1 MTVEEMKERKR
12 QLGYTYEQIA
22 TLSDVPLGTVQK
34 VFGGVTRSPRY
45 DTLRALEKVFLE
57 KRDESAAESRITYGK
72 EAGIREEAYEGKVYN
87 MEQTNCIHQLFAGEI
102 YRQIQNYLV
111 SQKSGSMAVLA
122 PVKVWLDSEGQ
133 TIVQPDICI
142 VKERNKL
149 KQDGIHGIPDM
160 IIEVISVESRQRDSY
175 LKLAKYQE
183 AGVKEYWIVDPDSRK
198 VVVYA
203 FEQDIC
209 PQVYKFEDIVP
220 VAVFNGQISVDF
232 KDVSEFVRFVL

>member
-57 KRDESAAESRITYGK
+57 KRDESAGESRITYGK
-72 EAGIREEAYEGKVYN
+72 EAGIREESYEGKVYN
-87 MEQTNCIHQLFAGEI
+87 MEQPTCVHQLFAGEI
-102 YRQIQNYLV
+102 YRQIQSYLV
-111 SQKSGSMAVLA
+111 SQKGGSMAILA

-149 KQDGIHGIPDM
+149 RLDGIHGIPDM
-160 IIEVISVESRQRDSY
+160 VIEVISAESKQRDSY

-209 PQVYKFEDIVP
+209 PQIYKFEDLVP
-220 VAVFNGQISVDF
+220 VSVFNGQISVDF
-232 KDVSEFVRFVL
+232 KEVSEFVRFVL